1 MPSKAQTVS
10 STPTSTI
17 GDDLAQLYAENVT
30 AKIYRTAVKSL
41 VAQGTTKAKLF
52 EQSAASSPAPECL
65 PQRFPEVV
73 TQTGDSA
80 NIYTF
85 REPEFWTAGFFP
97 GTLWS
102 LLERYTKF
110 PKSANIGQEDLT
122 VSRMRSDIQALC
134 KLWAEPLHEMA
145 KRKDTHDVG
154 FIIMPALKKSWE
166 MTGDTRSLDSII
178 RAAYSLASRYIPAAR
193 AIRSWDEHSN
203 KHTDYISQT
212 ENALIII
219 DSMCNLD
226 LIYYA
231 ASHLPREE
239 GSKLCEIATTHADT
253 VLQTNLRPEPVSKSA
268 PENAYRGQWY
278 STCHVANLD
287 PMTGQLKQRITAQGY
302 ADESTWSRG
311 QAWGIMG
318 YAETYMWTKDK
329 RYLDA
334 ACGLAEYFLHRM
346 DTSPREVE
354 VLAANA
360 GANGKLNGTSTRHRR
375 GRYVPLWDFDA
386 PIENASFPL
395 RDSSAGSI
403 AANGLLIISQ
413 ALTSL
418 GDDRLSSRFR
428 TAAIDVARDLIAL
441 AVAPETAKLTLGA
454 DGEINAEDT
463 VAGETFEGLMKY
475 GTVNNHNQGT
485 DQYKDSAIVY
495 GDYYLVEFGNRLL
508 RLELD

>member
-1 MPSKAQTVS
+1 MS
-10 STPTSTI
+10 SEPASSPGKTHVMESPATI
-17 GDDLAQLYAENVT
+17 GDDLADLYAENIT

-41 VAQGTTKAKLF
+41 IAQGNTKSKLLQ
-52 EQSAASSPAPECL
+52 QSTAATIAPECL
-65 PQRFPEVV
+65 PQRFPETVA
-73 TQTGDSA
+73 QSGDKI
-80 NIYTF
+80 NIWNL

-102 LLERYTKF
+102 LLERYVKF

-122 VSRMRSDIQALC
+122 VSRLRSDLQALC

-145 KRKDTHDVG
+145 NRKDTHDVG
-154 FIIMPALKKSWE
+154 FIIMPALQKSWE

-178 RAAYSLASRYIPAAR
+178 RAAYNLASRYIPAAR
-193 AIRSWDEHSN
+193 AIRSWDAHSN
-203 KHTDYISQT
+203 NHTAYISQI

-253 VLQTNLRPEPVSKSA
+253 VLQTNLRPETVSQTA
-268 PENAYRGQWY
+268 PEDAYHGQWY

-287 PMTGQLKQRITAQGY
+287 PVTGQLKQRITAQGF

-318 YAETYMWTKDK
+318 YAQTYMWTKDK

-346 DTSPREVE
+346 DTSPPEVE
-354 VLAANA
+354 VLTASA
-360 GANGKLNGTSTRHRR
+360 GRHRR

-386 PIENASFPL
+386 PIEEPTFPL

-413 ALTSL
+413 ALTGL
-418 GDDRLSSRFR
+418 GDDRLASRFR
-428 TAAIDVARDLIAL
+428 TAAIDVVKDLLAL
-441 AVAPETAKLTLGA
+441 ALAPETAKLVLGA

-463 VAGETFEGLMKY
+463 EVGKTFEGLMKY
-475 GTVNNHNQGT
+475 GTVNNHEQGT
-485 DQYKDSAIVY
+485 DRYKDHAIVY